1 MSDSSLVEAVA
12 SRLREERCAFALIG
26 AVAMATYGVSRST
39 VDLDLLALSPR
50 LLDETFWA
58 PLTAEGAVVVV
69 HRGDEEDPLLGVV
82 RIERDSQS
90 VDVVIGRH
98 SWQVGVLDR
107 AQERAVM
114 NGVLPVAR
122 ASDLV
127 LLKLFA
133 GGYQDR
139 WDIQQLLSG
148 PDSAVIDTEVRS
160 RLEALPEEC
169 AVLFGKLLAER

>member
-1 MSDSSLVEAVA
+1 MSDPTLVEAVA
-12 SRLREERCAFALIG
+12 SRLRDERCPFALIG

-50 LLDETFWA
+50 LLDEAFWA
-58 PLTAEGAVVVV
+58 PLTAQGAVVVV
-69 HRGDEEDPLLGVV
+69 HHGDEEDPLRGVV
-82 RIERDSQS
+82 RIERDAQS

-114 NGVLPVAR
+114 GGALPVAR

-148 PDSAVIDTEVRS
+148 PDSSVIETEVNARVD
-160 RLEALPEEC
+160 ALPAEC
-169 AVLFGKLLAER
+169 GLLFRKLLAER